1 MGEYFE
7 NEKYSDDLI
16 EYYQYKQNKIVDRL
30 ENLKMKKYLGLVI
43 GIIAFIGVTT
53 WISIGNSLNDAQ
65 QECESQW
72 SQVENVMQRRYD
84 LIPNLTASVKG
95 DMHQEQK
102 VFSELAKARANYN
115 GAKTNNEKLK
125 ADAQLNTS
133 VGALINVIHEKYP
146 KLNSDSRVHDLMVEL
161 EGSENRISVER
172 RNYIQRV
179 KDYNK
184 LVRNFPSS
192 VVAQSKNMHVMNYY
206 QANSQAYNAPKVD
219 LD

>member
-1 MGEYFE
+1 LGEYFE

-16 EYYQYKQNKIVDRL
+16 EYYQYKQNKIVNRL

-53 WISIGNSLNDAQ
+53 WISVGNSLNDAQ

>member
-1 MGEYFE
+1 
-7 NEKYSDDLI
+7 
-16 EYYQYKQNKIVDRL
+16 
-30 ENLKMKKYLGLVI
+30 MKKYLGLVI

-125 ADAQLNTS
+125 ADAQ
-133 VGALINVIHEKYP
+133 INVIHEKYP

>member
-16 EYYQYKQNKIVDRL
+16 EYYQYKQNKIVNRL

-53 WISIGNSLNDAQ
+53 WISVGNSLNDAQ

>member
-1 MGEYFE
+1 LGEYFE

>member
-1 MGEYFE
+1 MQLTEKQVLAIKRKRGEL
-7 NEKYSDDLI
+7 DLTMNALAEI
-16 EYYQYKQNKIVDRL
+16 TGVNKWTLIDIFKHHHRNV
-30 ENLKMKKYLGLVI
+30 N
-43 GIIAFIGVTT
+43 
-53 WISIGNSLNDAQ
+53 SI
-65 QECESQW
+65 
-72 SQVENVMQRRYD
+72 
-84 LIPNLTASVKG
+84 TFK
-95 DMHQEQK
+95 
-102 VFSELAKARANYN
+102 
-115 GAKTNNEKLK
+115 KLK
-125 ADAQLNTS
+125 ANAQLNTS

-192 VVAQSKNMHVMNYY
+192 AVAQSKNMHVMNYY

>member
-53 WISIGNSLNDAQ
+53 WISVGNSLNDAQ

>member
-1 MGEYFE
+1 
-7 NEKYSDDLI
+7 
-16 EYYQYKQNKIVDRL
+16 
-30 ENLKMKKYLGLVI
+30 MKKYLGLVI
-43 GIIAFIGVTT
+43 GIIAFLGVTT

-84 LIPNLTASVKG
+84 LIPNITASVKG

-219 LD
+219 LN

>member
-1 MGEYFE
+1 MQLTEKQVLAIKRKRGEL
-7 NEKYSDDLI
+7 DLTMNALAEI
-16 EYYQYKQNKIVDRL
+16 TGVNKWTLIDIFKHHHRNV
-30 ENLKMKKYLGLVI
+30 N
-43 GIIAFIGVTT
+43 
-53 WISIGNSLNDAQ
+53 SI
-65 QECESQW
+65 
-72 SQVENVMQRRYD
+72 
-84 LIPNLTASVKG
+84 TFK
-95 DMHQEQK
+95 
-102 VFSELAKARANYN
+102 
-115 GAKTNNEKLK
+115 KLK

-172 RNYIQRV
+172 HNYIQRV

-192 VVAQSKNMHVMNYY
+192 AVAQSKNMHVMNYY